1 MNDIDSMQ
9 LLQAVKN
16 IRDKGIFIGG
26 EKLDHPLPRIFIGAV
41 ANPFA
46 EPVAYR
52 YLRLAKK
59 LLQGHNLSRR
69 NVFLI
74 SIALENG
81 WKK

>member
-26 EKLDHPLPRIFIGAV
+26 ESWITLAAHFYRCGSQ
-41 ANPFA
+41 PFA

-59 LLQGHNLSRR
+59 LLRGNNLSRR